1 MINKDFNNKLI
12 FGDKFASISH
22 DSNLLANQLS
32 KIVPSLQYLESIGN
46 KNDFLG
52 KSYSLELNGL
62 KICSHF
68 MTPSRISATSSNE
81 YTLMI
86 PIKGNCKTTVEN
98 KEFLWGEKTFAY
110 CKPRCEG
117 KSISTQNRSSILL
130 DISPEK
136 FNLQAKIM
144 LGEKDKDIFHN
155 FENPSLIPL
164 SYHKISFD
172 LMIKQLCNI
181 LDVHINNI
189 QNLEKT
195 KFDELIY
202 RTLVIMFLPQNFYDE
217 NMNKQQK
224 NKISPS
230 IIKLIKELENEDY
243 FAFMTL
249 SDLENFLDLSTRN
262 LQLLFKKNFGM
273 TPMQF
278 LREQK
283 LKYAKRLIIESNGNL
298 NVTQIS
304 TEVGFLNFSTFA
316 KYYKEYHGF
325 LPSQSI
331 KMRKI

>member
-1 MINKDFNNKLI
+1 
-12 FGDKFASISH
+12 
-22 DSNLLANQLS
+22 
-32 KIVPSLQYLESIGN
+32 
-46 KNDFLG
+46 
-52 KSYSLELNGL
+52 
-62 KICSHF
+62 
-68 MTPSRISATSSNE
+68 
-81 YTLMI
+81 
-86 PIKGNCKTTVEN
+86 
-98 KEFLWGEKTFAY
+98 
-110 CKPRCEG
+110 
-117 KSISTQNRSSILL
+117 
-130 DISPEK
+130 
-136 FNLQAKIM
+136 M

-202 RTLVIMFLPQNFYDE
+202 RTLVMMFLPQNFYDE

-273 TPMQF
+273 TPIQF